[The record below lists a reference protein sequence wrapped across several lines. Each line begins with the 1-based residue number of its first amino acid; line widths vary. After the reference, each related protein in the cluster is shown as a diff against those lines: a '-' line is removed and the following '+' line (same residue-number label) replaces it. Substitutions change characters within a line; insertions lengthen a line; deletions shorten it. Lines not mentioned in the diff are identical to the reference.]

1 MFQSQLQPRRPPL
14 GSDRVQYSLLLLE
27 LFPSSTSKVLAPL
40 ARQLPFYL
48 LSGMIPNVILP
59 ASQSL
64 ARARGHLH
72 PKIHVEFEGE
82 GDVEKDGRRRRTRG
96 TRRVHSAPALLPK
109 PLSLPLCSSFLR
121 SGVWTVSL
129 PSDISQWEKKR
140 IRRTSSG

>member
-1 MFQSQLQPRRPPL
+1 MLQSQLQPREPPL

-27 LFPSSTSKVLAPL
+27 LFPSSTSEVLAPL

-59 ASQSL
+59 ASPSL

-82 GDVEKDGRRRRTRG
+82 WDVEKDGRRRRRTPG

-109 PLSLPLCSSFLR
+109 PLSLPLCSS
-121 SGVWTVSL
+121 SL
-129 PSDISQWEKKR
+129 PSLWSLDGFPSV
-140 IRRTSSG
+140 